1 MTPLRHLLLRNPAC
15 TERTARY
22 DGRMSD
28 AKPLPRIGVS
38 ACVWRD
44 GKVLLVERGKEPWKG
59 KWSLPGGSLE
69 FGETVREAARRELA
83 EETGV
88 EADLER
94 LVDVDDAIM
103 HDASGRPLAHY
114 SIVCFTGHWRHG
126 EPEARDDVT
135 KVQWAELA
143 ALDRLDMTPGTA
155 AYIRQAWQ
163 LLTT

>member
-1 MTPLRHLLLRNPAC
+1 
-15 TERTARY
+15 
-22 DGRMSD
+22 MSEQR
-28 AKPLPRIGVS
+28 PFPRIGVS

-94 LVDVDDAIM
+94 LVDIDDAITRDAAGGLIS
-103 HDASGRPLAHY
+103 HYSIACFTGYWRKGEARAQDDASG
-114 SIVCFTGHWRHG
+114 
-126 EPEARDDVT
+126 
-135 KVQWAELA
+135 VQWAEIE
-143 ALDRLDMTPGTA
+143 ALDHLDMTPRTA

-163 LLTT
+163 LLTS

>member
-1 MTPLRHLLLRNPAC
+1 MSEQNPH
-15 TERTARY
+15 
-22 DGRMSD
+22 
-28 AKPLPRIGVS
+28 PRIGVS

-83 EETGV
+83 EETGI
-88 EADLER
+88 EAHLDR
-94 LVDVDDAIM
+94 LVDIDDAIM
-103 HDASGRPLAHY
+103 RDATGVAVAHY
-114 SIVCFTGHWRHG
+114 SIACFTGYWLRG
-126 EPEARDDVT
+126 EARAQDDVAR
-135 KVQWAELA
+135 VQWAEIE

-155 AYIRQAWQ
+155 DYIRQAWQ

>member
-1 MTPLRHLLLRNPAC
+1 MSEQNP
-15 TERTARY
+15 Y
-22 DGRMSD
+22 
-28 AKPLPRIGVS
+28 PRIGVS

-69 FGETVREAARRELA
+69 FGETVREAARRELV

-94 LVDVDDAIM
+94 LVDIDDAIM
-103 HDASGRPLAHY
+103 RDETGAPITHY
-114 SIVCFTGHWRHG
+114 SIACFTGYWRRG
-126 EPEARDDVT
+126 EARAQDDVT
-135 KVQWAELA
+135 QVQWAEIEM
-143 ALDRLDMTPGTA
+143 LDQLDMTPGTA
-155 AYIRQAWQ
+155 AYVRHAWQ

>member
-1 MTPLRHLLLRNPAC
+1 MA
-15 TERTARY
+15 
-22 DGRMSD
+22 RMSER
-28 AKPLPRIGVS
+28 KSYPRIGVS

-94 LVDVDDAIM
+94 LVDIDDAVM
-103 HDASGRPLAHY
+103 RDATGVAVTHF
-114 SIVCFTGHWRHG
+114 SIACFTGYWRKG
-126 EPEARDDVT
+126 EARAQDDVT
-135 KVQWAELA
+135 RVQWAEIE
-143 ALDRLDMTPGTA
+143 ALDQLDMTPRTA

-163 LLTT
+163 MLTT

>member
-1 MTPLRHLLLRNPAC
+1 MA
-15 TERTARY
+15 
-22 DGRMSD
+22 RMSD

-83 EETGV
+83 EETGI
-88 EADLER
+88 EADLVR

-103 HDASGRPLAHY
+103 RDEKGGPIAHY
-114 SIVCFTGHWRHG
+114 AIVCFTGHWRRG
-126 EPEARDDVT
+126 EAEARDDVSR
-135 KVQWAELA
+135 VQWADLHT
-143 ALDRLDMTPGTA
+143 LDRLDMTPG
-155 AYIRQAWQ
+155 
-163 LLTT
+163 

>member
-1 MTPLRHLLLRNPAC
+1 
-15 TERTARY
+15 
-22 DGRMSD
+22 MSN
-28 AKPLPRIGVS
+28 KGLLPRIGVS

-69 FGETVREAARRELA
+69 FGETVRQAAHRELA
-83 EETGV
+83 EETGI
-88 EADLER
+88 EADLVK
-94 LVDVDDAIM
+94 LVDVDDAITR
-103 HDASGRPLAHY
+103 DATGEPIAHY
-114 SIVCFTGHWRHG
+114 SIVCFTGHWRRG
-126 EPEARDDVT
+126 EAEARDDAT
-135 KVQWAELA
+135 EVQWAEIA